1 MLKSKVI
8 YELHFLQESKWLR
21 MKQTI
26 ILNVLEGTMR
36 TISTDQSIS
45 WVPGKKIRCMQ
56 TYMASEFQSQN
67 SK

>member
-36 TISTDQSIS
+36 TIYTDQSIS
-45 WVPGKKIRCMQ
+45 WVPGKKNKMHADLHSFGISITKQ
-56 TYMASEFQSQN
+56 
-67 SK
+67 